1 MPIAVAGKNYT
12 LISTCDLIT
21 SQGGWT
27 GVDTADTVDKKQGA
41 SSLCGTLKAAGANNT
56 TFIPTGSPTT
66 KLDLSGEKHLRFW
79 FLITSGG
86 LVELYANGGIQ
97 FWASDGT
104 NIGYWYVGGRDTY
117 PGGWQNFVVDLTK
130 GVDAGTKPP
139 NMALITQIG
148 TRHVLTLAGKNVD
161 NVWIDHFCVCDG
173 LVVSGDIDSGVI
185 TCGVDA
191 TEGTYTRS
199 TGSFLTDG
207 FRVGM
212 DFTASGYTNSGNNA
226 TKTISAVIALVITV
240 TDNTG
245 LVTESGTADE
255 RIRGYVGLQDIFA
268 VTNTPSTLHGIGV
281 LTRKAGVYCLTGVL
295 EVGLATSLTKFQMKS
310 QAIVFEDRA
319 GKAGI
324 YSNIKSTLMKILIT
338 DSGNASYTTE
348 FILGSKSGSAGI
360 QGCIVRVESG
370 LQIAK
375 FSLDGSGA
383 NVDNFKLYGST
394 IYGASSIKFPATAA
408 NVEILSCS
416 FELCGQV
423 DPSSAPVSKCFFINT
438 SSVDAALLWNESIN
452 IGTCSFIA
460 NAIGAGIQ
468 MPSAVGTP
476 YAYNALL
483 FSGNTYDV
491 LNSSGSPISI
501 NKNNGSDPTS
511 YEGSAVTFLGAAVTV
526 TIHVDN
532 HLGVDLQDAMVYL
545 KASDGAGDLPF
556 EDTVTQITRA
566 GTLAT
571 VTHQT
576 AHGLNNNE
584 YVKLSGITDKV
595 EDNWGAHQIT
605 WVSANSYTY
614 ITTDSGSVDYTGTII
629 ATGVLI
635 YGLTAANG
643 NISASR
649 TLTVDQN
656 FTGYV
661 RKSSASPRF
670 KSFTLAGSIDSV
682 IGATVNVR
690 MILNE

>member
-21 SQGGWT
+21 SQGAWT

-79 FLITSGG
+79 LLITSGG
-86 LVELYANGGIQ
+86 LVDLYANGGIQ
-97 FWASDGT
+97 FWATDGT

-130 GVDAGTKPP
+130 GVDSGTKPP
-139 NMALITQIG
+139 DMSQITQIG
-148 TRHVLTLAGKNVD
+148 TRHVLTSAGKNVD
-161 NVWIDHFCVCDG
+161 NIWIDHFCVCDG

-185 TCGVDA
+185 TCGVNA
-191 TEGTYTRS
+191 TAGTYTRS

-212 DFTASGYTNSGNNA
+212 DFTASGYANSGNNA
-226 TKTISAVIALVITV
+226 TKTISTVIALVITV
-240 TDNTG
+240 TDSTG
-245 LVTESGTADE
+245 LVTESGTGDE
-255 RIRGYVGLQDIFA
+255 RIRGYVGLQEVFA
-268 VTNTPSTLHGIGV
+268 VTNSPSTLHGIGV

-295 EVGLATSLTKFQMKS
+295 EVGLATSLTRFQMKS
-310 QAIVFEDRA
+310 QAIVFEDRV
-319 GKAGI
+319 GKAGL

-348 FILGSKSGSAGI
+348 FILGAKSGTAGV

-370 LQIAK
+370 SQIAK

-394 IYGASSIKFPATAA
+394 IYGAGSVKFPATAA

-423 DPSSAPVSKCFFINT
+423 DPNSAPTSKCFFINT

-452 IGTCSFIA
+452 VTYCSFIA
-460 NAIGAGIQ
+460 NMTGAGIQ

-476 YAYNALL
+476 YAYSALL

-491 LNSSGSPISI
+491 LNSSGSAISI
-501 NKNNGSDPTS
+501 NKNDGSDPTNF
-511 YEGSAVTFLGAAVTV
+511 EGNTVTFLGVSVTTKIICKDVTDLSLIQNARVLLAAA
-526 TIHVDN
+526 
-532 HLGVDLQDAMVYL
+532 DATGPMN
-545 KASDGAGDLPF
+545 F
-556 EDTVTQITRA
+556 EEAVTQIARTNATATVSHVSHGLATDDWVRIKGA
-566 GTLAT
+566 PYPEYNIAAQITYIGADSYSYQVTGTPATLAT
-571 VTHQT
+571 GAITSTEVLFNHMTNASGNVTDVRVFDSDQNVIGR
-576 AHGLNNNE
+576 ARR
-584 YVKLSGITDKV
+584 
-595 EDNWGAHQIT
+595 
-605 WVSANSYTY
+605 
-614 ITTDSGSVDYTGTII
+614 TTSSPLYKNQPITGTIDKD
-629 ATGVLI
+629 TGL
-635 YGLTAANG
+635 
-643 NISASR
+643 
-649 TLTVDQN
+649 
-656 FTGYV
+656 
-661 RKSSASPRF
+661 
-670 KSFTLAGSIDSV
+670 
-682 IGATVNVR
+682 
-690 MILNE
+690 ILNVLLIPDE